1 MKLYLR
7 EGLLGDLL
15 LVAVALLLARAHLG
29 AALAGS
35 VVALLLLIQHACLIV
50 LTLLH
55 HPPRR
60 GSTVGASG
68 FVLAWAGLL
77 LPLLMRPGTTSDY
90 IVLGTLLTAVGSL
103 GATVAMLSL
112 GRSFGLE
119 PANRGVRDRGL
130 YRFVR
135 HPIYAAYLLIVGGF
149 LLSYP
154 SLWNCLIAVVWF
166 GVQLRRIVAEE
177 ALLMHDP
184 AYQSYARRVPY
195 RLIPGLW

>member
-1 MKLYLR
+1 MKLRFR
-7 EGLLGDLL
+7 EGLFGDLL
-15 LVAVALLLARAHLG
+15 LVAVALLLARAHLD

-35 VVALLLLIQHACLIV
+35 VVALLLLIQHACLV
-50 LTLLH
+50 ALTLLH

-60 GSTVGASG
+60 GSTVSASG
-68 FVLAWAGLL
+68 LVLAWAGLL
-77 LPLLMRPGTTSDY
+77 LPLLMRSGTTSNCT
-90 IVLGTLLTAVGSL
+90 VLGTLLTALGSL

-119 PANRGVRDRGL
+119 PANRGVRDHGL

-154 SLWNCLIAVVWF
+154 GLWNYLVATTWL

-184 AYQSYARRVPY
+184 TYQSYARRVLY